1 MGNKKICEGAS
12 LMKTVLDQ
20 TKLADTNDH
29 PSIKRYNE
37 RKASAASQASASK
50 LSAMQLRE
58 MCLELGVDDVGFVEI
73 SHPTLADQ
81 KADILNI
88 FPWTKALISIVGR
101 INRENLRSPA
111 RSIASLE
118 LHQVEERLN
127 HAAHAL
133 AAALE
138 RKGVRA
144 ANPAVGFP
152 METDQWPGKM
162 QVVSHKP
169 IAVAAGLGKMGLHR
183 NVIHPV
189 FGSFVLL
196 NTVLI
201 DTEVDEYGSPL
212 DYNPCLNCKI
222 CSAACPTGAI
232 GPDGFF
238 NHINC
243 LTHTYREL
251 LGGFSDW
258 VENIADSKNSTEY
271 RSRISDADTVSRWQS
286 LAYGPCYKS
295 VYCMAVCPA
304 GDEVIP
310 QYLADKKNFIENV
323 VKPLQQKTETVY
335 VLPRSDAE
343 SHVLSKFPHKKV
355 KRVGNGVRP
364 PSVAA
369 FIASMPLAF
378 QRHKSEGLCAT
389 YHFTFTGDECIEA
402 TVVIKD
408 KTIQVK
414 QGHVGVPDVR
424 VNADAKTWLRVI
436 HKETPI
442 LKEIIF
448 RRIRVK
454 GAMKLFKAFG
464 ECFA

>member
-1 MGNKKICEGAS
+1 MNNNNE
-12 LMKTVLDQ
+12 
-20 TKLADTNDH
+20 H

-37 RKASAASQASASK
+37 RKASGTPQTRASR
-50 LSAMQLRE
+50 LSAVELRN

-73 SHPTLADQ
+73 GHPTLANQ
-81 KADILNI
+81 KEEILNI
-88 FPWTKALISIVGR
+88 FPWTKAFICIVER
-101 INRENLRSPA
+101 VNKENLRSPA

-127 HAAHAL
+127 HATHAL

-144 ANPAVGFP
+144 VSPAAGFP

-162 QVVSHKP
+162 PVISHKP

-201 DTEVDEYGSPL
+201 DTDVDEYSSPL
-212 DYNPCLNCKI
+212 NYNPCLNCKL
-222 CSAACPTGAI
+222 CSVACPTGAI
-232 GPDGFF
+232 GSDGFF
-238 NHINC
+238 NPVNC
-243 LTHTYREL
+243 LTHTYRDL
-251 LGGFSDW
+251 LGGFSNW
-258 VENIADSKNSTEY
+258 VENIADSKNSIEY
-271 RSRISDADTVSRWQS
+271 RSRVSDTETVSQWQS

-310 QYLADKKNFIENV
+310 QYLDDKKNFIETV

-335 VLPRSDAE
+335 VLPGSDAE
-343 SHVLSKFPHKKV
+343 SHVLKKFPHKKV
-355 KRVGNGVRP
+355 KHVGNGLRP
-364 PSVAA
+364 PSIAA
-369 FIASMPLAF
+369 FISSMPLAF
-378 QRHKSEGLCAT
+378 QRNKSEGLGAT
-389 YHFTFTGDECIEA
+389 YHFIFRGKEQVDT
-402 TVVIKD
+402 TVIIKD

-414 QGHVGVPDVR
+414 QGHVGVPDVQ
-424 VNADAKTWLRVI
+424 VNADTETWLRVL

-442 LKEIIF
+442 LKEIII

-454 GAMKLFKAFG
+454 GSLKLFKAFDR
-464 ECFA
+464 CFA

>member
-1 MGNKKICEGAS
+1 
-12 LMKTVLDQ
+12 
-20 TKLADTNDH
+20 
-29 PSIKRYNE
+29 
-37 RKASAASQASASK
+37 
-50 LSAMQLRE
+50 
-58 MCLELGVDDVGFVEI
+58 
-73 SHPTLADQ
+73 
-81 KADILNI
+81 
-88 FPWTKALISIVGR
+88 
-101 INRENLRSPA
+101 
-111 RSIASLE
+111 
-118 LHQVEERLN
+118 
-127 HAAHAL
+127 
-133 AAALE
+133 
-138 RKGVRA
+138 
-144 ANPAVGFP
+144 
-152 METDQWPGKM
+152 M

-201 DTEVDEYGSPL
+201 DTEVDEYSSPL

-232 GPDGFF
+232 GPDGVF
-238 NHINC
+238 NPINC

-258 VENIADSKNSTEY
+258 VENIADSKNSIEY
-271 RSRISDADTVSRWQS
+271 RSRISDTETVSLWQS
-286 LAYGPCYKS
+286 LACGPCYKS

-310 QYLADKKNFIENV
+310 QYLADKKNFIETV

-335 VLPRSDAE
+335 VLPGSDAE
-343 SHVLSKFPHKKV
+343 SHVLSRFPHKKV

-389 YHFTFTGDECIEA
+389 YHFTFRGNEQVET

-424 VNADAKTWLRVI
+424 VDADTETWLRVI

-454 GAMKLFKAFG
+454 GPLKLFKAFG
-464 ECFA
+464 GCFA